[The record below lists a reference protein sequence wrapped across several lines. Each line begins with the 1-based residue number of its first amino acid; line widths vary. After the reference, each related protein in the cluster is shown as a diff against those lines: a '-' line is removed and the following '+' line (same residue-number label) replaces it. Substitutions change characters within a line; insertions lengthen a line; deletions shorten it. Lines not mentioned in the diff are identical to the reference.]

1 MTQTLWTVEAQVGEN
16 WLTLA
21 IEMSRADARET
32 KRTWA
37 RARQYKRTRIV
48 KFTREAK

>member
-1 MTQTLWTVEAQVGEN
+1 MTQQTLWTVEAQVGET

-32 KRTWA
+32 
-37 RARQYKRTRIV
+37 RANYPANQYKRTRIV